1 MKKVIR
7 TKKLILILVEGKSD
21 EASLEYV
28 LSNLVKSEKVK
39 FVICR
44 GDITSDNKTTTRNV
58 NKKITAKIKEF
69 LDSSNGL
76 YSITDVNL
84 IVHIMDTDACSIDEC
99 NIVESDKNEY
109 QKTIV
114 NTTSKN
120 NILKRNRR
128 KLAILRMVSSLN
140 YLSFNINNG
149 LLRVFYKPYYMSCNL
164 EHVLHNDPNIDT
176 VNGKEYYS
184 MRFSANYI
192 DKISEFVKF
201 INSANV
207 GTNLSFI
214 ESWRNILKP
223 ENALKRE
230 TNLNLFVNDYVNE
243 DQH

>member
-28 LSNLVKSEKVK
+28 LSNLIKSEKVK

-120 NILKRNRR
+120 NILNRNRK
-128 KLAILRMVSSLN
+128 KLAILKIVSSLN
-140 YLSFNINNG
+140 YLSFNINNSS
-149 LLRVFYKPYYMSCNL
+149 LCVPYTPYYMSCNL
-164 EHVLHNDPNIDT
+164 EHVLHNNPNIDT
-176 VNGKEYYS
+176 FDEKEYYS
-184 MRFSANYI
+184 MKFSVKYLN
-192 DKISEFVKF
+192 KISEFVEF
-201 INSANV
+201 INSTNV
-207 GTNLSFI
+207 GTNLSFT
-214 ESWRNILKP
+214 ESWNNILRP

>member
-76 YSITDVNL
+76 YSITYVNL

-120 NILKRNRR
+120 NILNRNRK
-128 KLAILRMVSSLN
+128 KLAILKIVSSLN
-140 YLSFNINNG
+140 YLSFNINNSS
-149 LLRVFYKPYYMSCNL
+149 LCVPYTPYYMSCNL
-164 EHVLHNDPNIDT
+164 EHVLHNNPNIDT
-176 VNGKEYYS
+176 FDEKEYYS
-184 MRFSANYI
+184 MKFSVKYLN
-192 DKISEFVKF
+192 KISEFVEF
-201 INSANV
+201 INSTNI
-207 GTNLSFI
+207 GTNLSFT
-214 ESWRNILKP
+214 ESWNNILRP

>member
-120 NILKRNRR
+120 NILNRNRK
-128 KLAILRMVSSLN
+128 KLAILKIVSSLN
-140 YLSFNINNG
+140 YLSFNINNSS
-149 LLRVFYKPYYMSCNL
+149 LCVPYTPYYMSCNL
-164 EHVLHNDPNIDT
+164 EHVLHNNPNIDT
-176 VNGKEYYS
+176 FDEKEYYS
-184 MRFSANYI
+184 MKFSVKYLN
-192 DKISEFVKF
+192 KISEFVEF
-201 INSANV
+201 INSTNV
-207 GTNLSFI
+207 GANLSFT
-214 ESWRNILKP
+214 ESWNNILRP